1 MDILALDFDGVI
13 CRSAG
18 EACVS
23 GWRAAGRLWPER
35 FRGEVPAAVF
45 EGFERVRP
53 VMEVGFQAVLLVRL
67 LHDGCPVEEI
77 LGHAPSLLTDL
88 MRREGLSRDMLVRLF
103 GTTRD
108 RWMAEDLPEW
118 IGCHTFYAGT
128 VDAVNQS
135 ALPVYI
141 ITTKEKR
148 FAVALCSAAG
158 LRLLGDHVF
167 GLESG
172 SKSTVLKQLA
182 RRHQNARLHF
192 LEDRLDALL
201 HADAGVGVDLCLY
214 WAAWGYHTRAES
226 IQVEALADITVLSLD
241 QFPEFACRPSEF
253 VTYPQQ

>member
-23 GWRAAGRLWPER
+23 GWRTAGRLWPGR
-35 FRGEVPAAVF
+35 FRGPVPAAVLG
-45 EGFERVRP
+45 GFERVRP

-77 LGHAPSLLTDL
+77 LDHAPSLMADL
-88 MRREGLSRDMLVRLF
+88 MRIEGLSRDRLVRLF
-103 GTTRD
+103 GATRD
-108 RWMAEDLPEW
+108 RWMAENLPEW
-118 IGCHTFYAGT
+118 IGCHEFYDGT

-135 ALPVYI
+135 DLPAYI

-148 FAVALCSAAG
+148 FAVALCAAAG
-158 LRLLGDHVF
+158 LRLAEDHVF

-172 SKSTVLKQLA
+172 SKSLVLKQLA
-182 RRHQNARLHF
+182 RRHPNARIHF
-192 LEDRLDALL
+192 LEDRLGALL
-201 HADAGVGVDLCLY
+201 QADAGVGVDLRLY

-226 IQVEALADITVLSLD
+226 IRAAALADITVLSLD
-241 QFPEFACRPSEF
+241 QFPDFAHMPSSF
-253 VTYPQQ
+253 ATRL

>member
-23 GWRAAGRLWPER
+23 GWKAAGRLWPER
-35 FRGEVPAAVF
+35 FRGVVPAAVLG
-45 EGFERVRP
+45 GFERVRP

-77 LGHAPSLLTDL
+77 LGHAPSLFSDL
-88 MRREGLSRDMLVRLF
+88 MRREALSRDRLVRLF

-108 RWMAEDLPEW
+108 GWMAENLSEW
-118 IGCHTFYAGT
+118 IGYHGFYAGT
-128 VDAVNQS
+128 VEAMNQS
-135 ALPVYI
+135 ACPAYI

-148 FAVALCSAAG
+148 FAVALCAAAG
-158 LRLLGDHVF
+158 LRLPEDQVF

-172 SKSTVLKQLA
+172 RKSMVLRQLA
-182 RRHQNARLHF
+182 RRHPNARIHF
-192 LEDRLDALL
+192 LEDRLGALL
-201 HADAGVGVDLCLY
+201 QADAGVGVDLRLY

-226 IQVEALADITVLSLD
+226 IRAAALADITVLSLE
-241 QFPEFACRPSEF
+241 QFPDFARMPSSF
-253 VTYPQQ
+253 ATRL